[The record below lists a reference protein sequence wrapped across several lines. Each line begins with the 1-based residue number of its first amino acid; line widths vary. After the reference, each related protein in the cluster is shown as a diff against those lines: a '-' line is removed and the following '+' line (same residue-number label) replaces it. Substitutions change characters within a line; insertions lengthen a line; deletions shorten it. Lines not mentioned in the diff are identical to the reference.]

1 MLQIVF
7 RDNEITVNRNK
18 GKTMKEQK
26 TSTKRNLFLSDLD
39 QSKLQREVEKVMKEL
54 TKALIDPLE
63 EARKRLE
70 RAQQALNQQM
80 ARMQAELTK
89 QTADPHY
96 QIPLGV
102 YLDYGNAKNEYAIAE
117 KEYKRLQRE
126 QVKSHVETVEALKPL
141 TIRKKHKK
149 GRTSRNVSNPISTE
163 EQIANSFDQWMACYE
178 EQYHKACQKRYYK
191 WKLKFTPRTLRKNVK
206 DRMKTEVEEFRRMFQ
221 SDNEFELVY
230 DTEQKEVDIEGVSR
244 FLFTNPE
251 RFGVSHIDKRQAFS
265 KELLRLFN
273 FIDTW
278 RMMQSDLQAKK
289 KQGDKAEAPVV
300 DELEQKVKDL
310 VGKIRHLTA
319 EHWKQHLPR
328 LWKSIFTAFRSEISK
343 AGPHEKFKEYSKK
356 TLYCII
362 GHLKQKGAYRQI
374 SNLEL
379 TVTLEGANN
388 GMRKYLNSGLLELE
402 ESLRERIEAFV
413 DQEMQRLSAVEQQS
427 RMGV

>member
-1 MLQIVF
+1 MENQTQEYTILSNFERKADALACSSCLLSLNAMSMSLAVDACRMTKYFEKLLNEWQECLPLGDANDVNFTTWSSNVWEIMQKVRYAYSLNNVMLNLYEYESSCYLEFKDRQDAVGPI
-7 RDNEITVNRNK
+7 DGSMK
-18 GKTMKEQK
+18 PLQMMKEGEPGIILVCALRK
-26 TSTKRNLFLSDLD
+26 LNEVLMEMSEFLNS
-39 QSKLQREVEKVMKEL
+39 
-54 TKALIDPLE
+54 P
-63 EARKRLE
+63 
-70 RAQQALNQQM
+70 
-80 ARMQAELTK
+80 
-89 QTADPHY
+89 
-96 QIPLGV
+96 
-102 YLDYGNAKNEYAIAE
+102 
-117 KEYKRLQRE
+117 
-126 QVKSHVETVEALKPL
+126 
-141 TIRKKHKK
+141 
-149 GRTSRNVSNPISTE
+149 TE

-300 DELEQKVKDL
+300 DELEQKVKEL

-343 AGPHEKFKEYSKK
+343 AGPHEKFREYSKK

-413 DQEMQRLSAVEQQS
+413 DQEMQRLATVEQQS

>member
-1 MLQIVF
+1 MDNQTQSYTILMNFLRKVETLECSSCMLSL
-7 RDNEITVNRNK
+7 
-18 GKTMKEQK
+18 TMM
-26 TSTKRNLFLSDLD
+26 SMSLAADAR
-39 QSKLQREVEKVMKEL
+39 RL
-54 TKALIDPLE
+54 TKYFLMLLDGWRKCLPLGDAWDVNFTTWGLKVWE
-63 EARKRLE
+63 QMQKVRQVYSQNKVQLNLYEYNSTCYLKFKDSLEAAE
-70 RAQQALNQQM
+70 GDDVPMRAQMMTSDSEAGVILMCAMRELNEVLM
-80 ARMQAELTK
+80 EMSEFLNS
-89 QTADPHY
+89 P
-96 QIPLGV
+96 
-102 YLDYGNAKNEYAIAE
+102 
-117 KEYKRLQRE
+117 
-126 QVKSHVETVEALKPL
+126 
-141 TIRKKHKK
+141 
-149 GRTSRNVSNPISTE
+149 TE

-206 DRMKTEVEEFRRMFQ
+206 DRMKTEVDEFRRMFQ

-300 DELEQKVKDL
+300 DELEQKVKEL
-310 VGKIRHLTA
+310 VEKIRHLTA

-413 DQEMQRLSAVEQQS
+413 DQEMQRLATVEQQS
-427 RMGV
+427 RMSV